1 MIVVI
6 LLAILIPIVVMP
18 FSMFLLLR
26 SGIQTLKWE
35 VSFILAS
42 YVAYLGYFRIHEI
55 LAPPLPISSFVY
67 WALKIL
73 AIIGPICITAAWLH
87 GSGLKWQHSLL
98 LFPYVPIGVIAV
110 WIIIRFPFA
119 S

>member
-1 MIVVI
+1 MIVAI

-26 SGIQTLKWE
+26 SGIQTLNWE

-55 LAPPLPISSFVY
+55 LAPPLPIPSFVY
-67 WALKIL
+67 WSLKIL
-73 AIIGPICITAAWLH
+73 AIISPICITAAWLH
-87 GSGLKWQHSLL
+87 GSGLKWRHSLL
-98 LFPYVPIGVIAV
+98 LFPYVPIGVTAI
-110 WIIIRFPFA
+110 WLIIRFPLA